1 MADCFCTDIFYC
13 LIGHSVVDDIH
24 QPGGNRRKNDHYQN
38 PGQIIPHHLEVNLF
52 FGNNLVDRV
61 SEKNRDIKLKDHGNS
76 RQYDT
81 EDQKKTVSSDKTEYL
96 EKGFAAFSS
105 GCVVCGYFAH
115 TVTSVMIPSA
125 PAEVYLAFSS
135 GN

>member
-1 MADCFCTDIFYC
+1 MTRKGYQ
-13 LIGHSVVDDIH
+13 VQVE
-24 QPGGNRRKNDHYQN
+24 RRKKADQLAKEKISA
-38 PGQIIPHHLEVNLF
+38 QIKSIRREI
-52 FGNNLVDRV
+52 R
-61 SEKNRDIKLKDHGNS
+61 
-76 RQYDT
+76 DT

-135 GN
+135 GNWEK